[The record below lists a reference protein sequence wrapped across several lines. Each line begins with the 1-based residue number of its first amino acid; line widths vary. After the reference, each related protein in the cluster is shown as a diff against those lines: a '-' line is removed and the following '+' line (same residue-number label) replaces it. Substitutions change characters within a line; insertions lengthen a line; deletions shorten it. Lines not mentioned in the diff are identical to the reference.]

1 MTNSKPIAESDTE
14 QQWEAL
20 RQSGIYIPKKPD
32 ILLQIEELLQSPDFQ
47 LSQIA
52 DLARKDPGLSARFL
66 HIVNSPANN
75 LDKEVTSVDNA
86 IFILGAYR
94 TLNLCRAIMLER
106 TFDEVTPALEI
117 FWKRS
122 GFIAELTV
130 AITNRQETGFSSDL
144 AYLMGLFH
152 ACGVIVLANNIPGYS
167 DALANEETWAHLD
180 DHGRKFGVDHV
191 LVSYLISQHWHLPKI
206 VSKGILLQ
214 RGISGYLIKNE
225 EGYQSEEQLCTG
237 LVSSLQLA
245 LLMYNR
251 LMLGNYASEWEITR
265 EACRSFLNMSEEEF
279 SRFV

>member
-94 TLNLCRAIMLER
+94 TLNLCRAIMLE
-106 TFDEVTPALEI
+106 
-117 FWKRS
+117 
-122 GFIAELTV
+122 G
-130 AITNRQETGFSSDL
+130 
-144 AYLMGLFH
+144 
-152 ACGVIVLANNIPGYS
+152 
-167 DALANEETWAHLD
+167 
-180 DHGRKFGVDHV
+180 
-191 LVSYLISQHWHLPKI
+191 
-206 VSKGILLQ
+206 
-214 RGISGYLIKNE
+214 
-225 EGYQSEEQLCTG
+225 
-237 LVSSLQLA
+237 
-245 LLMYNR
+245 R
-251 LMLGNYASEWEITR
+251 LMK
-265 EACRSFLNMSEEEF
+265 
-279 SRFV
+279 